1 MRILALNGIFIV
13 QKKINLTKYINSHI
27 ILFSFSSLIER
38 KFKDKYIK
46 IITDRLMENDTVT
59 SLNLRCILKN
69 IDVFVWID
77 ILFEIDNNITSVGAG
92 YIADLLRVNST
103 IRTLNLSGKIL
114 K

>member
-1 MRILALNGIFIV
+1 M
-13 QKKINLTKYINSHI
+13 
-27 ILFSFSSLIER
+27 
-38 KFKDKYIK
+38 
-46 IITDRLMENDTVT
+46 
-59 SLNLRCILKN
+59 
-69 IDVFVWID
+69 DVFVWID